1 MIKKLRAKLILACM
15 FSLAVVLLVILGGVN
30 LMSYQ
35 KVVSDADTVLS
46 LLAAN
51 DGAFPKLRAPQEEK
65 DEGYFAPFGT
75 PGGKPNLFNQRI
87 MSPETPYESRFFS
100 VLLGED
106 GQAVETDT
114 GQIAAVDAEQAT
126 DYAQKAAASG
136 KTSGFLDDYRFLV
149 QNESGGIRVI
159 FLDCGRSLSS
169 FRTTLLASVSLA
181 VLGLAAVLFLL
192 LILSRR
198 IVRPMAES
206 YEKQRQFITDAG
218 HELKTPMTIISAD
231 ADLAEMECGENQWL
245 TDIRRQA
252 QRLTALTNDLIYL
265 SRMEEEQPKL
275 QYIDFPISDVVEE
288 MAQSFAAPARSQDK
302 ELQVQVQPML
312 SFKGD
317 EKGIRQLASI
327 LLDNALKYSP
337 PGGQLALRL
346 EKQGRNLLLT
356 VSNTCAQPME
366 QDKLPHLF
374 DRFYRTDQSRN
385 SQSGGYG
392 LGLSIAKSIVSAHK
406 GKIRA
411 ESHDGT
417 QLSIQ
422 VTLAAG

>member
-35 KVVSDADTVLS
+35 KVVSDADTVLA

-51 DGAFPKLRAPQEEK
+51 NGAFPKPPAPQ
-65 DEGYFAPFGT
+65 DGGDFVPPGAPE
-75 PGGKPNLFNQRI
+75 GKPNVFSPRA

-106 GQAVETDT
+106 GQVLETNT
-114 GQIAAVDAEQAT
+114 LQIAAVDEEQAA
-126 DYAQKAAASG
+126 DYAQRAAAAG
-136 KTSGFLDDYRFLV
+136 RTSGFLGNYRYLI
-149 QNESGGIRVI
+149 QSESGGVRII

-181 VLGLAAVLFLL
+181 VLFLL

-206 YEKQRQFITDAG
+206 YAKQRQFITDAG

-265 SRMEEEQPKL
+265 SRMEEEQPQL

-302 ELQVQVQPML
+302 ELQIQVQPML
-312 SFKGD
+312 SFHGD
-317 EKGIRQLASI
+317 EKGIRQLVSI

-337 PGGQLALRL
+337 PGGQLELRL
-346 EKQGRNLLLT
+346 EKQGRSLLLT
-356 VSNTCAQPME
+356 VSNPCAQPVD

-374 DRFYRTDQSRN
+374 DRFYRTDASRN

-392 LGLSIAKSIVSAHK
+392 LGLSIAKSIVTAHK

-411 ESHDGT
+411 ESPDGT

>member
-75 PGGKPNLFNQRI
+75 PGDKRDLFNQRI

-136 KTSGFLDDYRFLV
+136 KISGFLDDYRFLV

-317 EKGIRQLASI
+317 EKGIRQLVSI

-417 QLSIQ
+417 QLTIQ

>member
-65 DEGYFAPFGT
+65 DEGYFSPFGT

-317 EKGIRQLASI
+317 EKGIRQLVSI

-356 VSNTCAQPME
+356 VSNTCAQLME

>member
-169 FRTTLLASVSLA
+169 FRTTLLASVFLA

-302 ELQVQVQPML
+302 DFQVQVQPML
-312 SFKGD
+312 SFQGD
-317 EKGIRQLASI
+317 EKGIRQLVSI

>member
-75 PGGKPNLFNQRI
+75 PGDKRDLFNQRI

-159 FLDCGRSLSS
+159 FLDCDRSLSS
-169 FRTTLLASVSLA
+169 FHTTLLASVSLA

-288 MAQSFAAPARSQDK
+288 MAQSFAALARSQDK

-317 EKGIRQLASI
+317 EKGIRQLVSI

-337 PGGQLALRL
+337 SGGQLALRL

-392 LGLSIAKSIVSAHK
+392 LGLSIAKSIVLAHK

-422 VTLAAG
+422 VALAAG

>member
-317 EKGIRQLASI
+317 EKGIRQLVSI

-356 VSNTCAQPME
+356 VSNPCAQPME

>member
-75 PGGKPNLFNQRI
+75 PGDKWDLFNQRI

-169 FRTTLLASVSLA
+169 FHTTLLASVSLA

-288 MAQSFAAPARSQDK
+288 MAQSFAALARSQDK
-302 ELQVQVQPML
+302 DFQVQVQPML
-312 SFKGD
+312 SFQGD
-317 EKGIRQLASI
+317 EKGIRQLVSI

-337 PGGQLALRL
+337 TGGQLALRL

-356 VSNTCAQPME
+356 VSNTGAQPME

>member
-15 FSLAVVLLVILGGVN
+15 FSLAVVLLVILDGVN

-106 GQAVETDT
+106 GQAVKTDT

-149 QNESGGIRVI
+149 QNESGGIRII

-302 ELQVQVQPML
+302 DFQVQVQPML

-317 EKGIRQLASI
+317 EKGIRQLVSI
-327 LLDNALKYSP
+327 QLDNALKYSP

-356 VSNTCAQPME
+356 VSNTCAQLME

-411 ESHDGT
+411 ESPDGT
-417 QLSIQ
+417 QLTIQ

>member
-35 KVVSDADTVLS
+35 KVVSDADTVLA

-51 DGAFPKLRAPQEEK
+51 DGAFPKLHAPQGEK
-65 DEGYFAPFGT
+65 DTDDFAPIGV
-75 PGGKPNLFNQRI
+75 PEGKPNLFSPRA

-106 GQAVETDT
+106 GQVLETDT
-114 GQIAAVDAEQAT
+114 VQIAAVDEEQAA
-126 DYAQKAAASG
+126 DYGQRAAASG
-136 KTSGFLDDYRFLV
+136 RTSGFLDDYRYLL
-149 QNESGGIRVI
+149 QTESGGVRII

-265 SRMEEEQPKL
+265 SRMEEEQPQL

-312 SFKGD
+312 SFHGD
-317 EKGIRQLASI
+317 EKNIRQLVSI

-337 PGGQLALRL
+337 PGGQLELRL
-346 EKQGRNLLLT
+346 EKQGRSLLLT
-356 VSNTCAQPME
+356 VSNPCAQPVE

-374 DRFYRTDQSRN
+374 DRFYRTDESRN

-392 LGLSIAKSIVSAHK
+392 LGLSIAKSIVAAHK

-411 ESHDGT
+411 ESDDGT

>member
-51 DGAFPKLRAPQEEK
+51 DGAFPKLRTPQEEK

-288 MAQSFAAPARSQDK
+288 MAQSFAALARSQDM

-317 EKGIRQLASI
+317 EKGIRQLVSI

-337 PGGQLALRL
+337 SGGQLALRL

-392 LGLSIAKSIVSAHK
+392 LGLSIARSIVSAHK

>member
-114 GQIAAVDAEQAT
+114 RQIAAVDAEQAT

-288 MAQSFAAPARSQDK
+288 MAQSFAALARSQDK

-317 EKGIRQLASI
+317 EKGIRQLVSI

-337 PGGQLALRL
+337 SGGQLALRL

-366 QDKLPHLF
+366 QDKLLHLF

-422 VTLAAG
+422 VTLATG

>member
-51 DGAFPKLRAPQEEK
+51 NGTFPKPRVPQEEK
-65 DEGYFAPFGT
+65 DEGSFAPLGV
-75 PGGKPNLFNQRI
+75 PGGKPGLFDQRI

-106 GQAVETDT
+106 GQVLETNT
-114 GQIAAVDAEQAT
+114 LQIAAVDAEQAA

-136 KTSGFLDDYRFLV
+136 RTSGFLDDFRFLV
-149 QNESGGIRVI
+149 QNESGGVRLI

-198 IVRPMAES
+198 IVRPVAES

-312 SFKGD
+312 SFQGD
-317 EKGIRQLASI
+317 EKGIRQLVSI

-337 PGGQLALRL
+337 CGGQLVLRL

-411 ESHDGT
+411 ESPDGT
-417 QLSIQ
+417 TLRIQ